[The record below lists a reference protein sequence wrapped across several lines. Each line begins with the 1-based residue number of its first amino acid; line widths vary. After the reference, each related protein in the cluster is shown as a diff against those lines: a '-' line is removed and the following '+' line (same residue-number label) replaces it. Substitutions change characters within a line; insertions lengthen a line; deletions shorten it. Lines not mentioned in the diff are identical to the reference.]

1 MQQNKNPTPDYEL
14 ESDWLTKPVYF
25 DEEWIMEGFCST
37 CGNSCCYRVC
47 LTCGEGDTER
57 GF

>member
-14 ESDWLTKPVYF
+14 ESDWLTKPIYF

-37 CGNSCCYRVC
+37 CGNNCCYRVC
-47 LTCGEGDTER
+47 LACGDGDTN
-57 GF
+57 